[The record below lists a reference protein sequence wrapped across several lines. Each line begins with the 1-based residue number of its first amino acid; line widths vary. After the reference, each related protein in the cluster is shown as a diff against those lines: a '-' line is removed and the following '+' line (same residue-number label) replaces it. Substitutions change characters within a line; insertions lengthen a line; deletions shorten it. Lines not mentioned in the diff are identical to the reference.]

1 MNKKSLAEAKREK
14 GHKENPLYKN
24 FYKLYSD
31 HRTKDYMQDE
41 HFEKLVK
48 DALSD
53 SNLLMN
59 LLDND
64 IRFHETF
71 SVLTGL
77 DKKFILQEMDKHKKE
92 KEIFIKKMENEA
104 ITFQKKHSEE
114 LKKKEFDIEYEK
126 MSPDQKKK
134 IDNQKEAEELKHKGN
149 EEQKKHNYDIAIKC
163 FEQALKLSPNDL
175 GTNLNLASAFLEKKD
190 YENCMKQCEH
200 VLQNTD
206 DIMKRSRAHG
216 KLGLAYLELKD
227 YIKAIENFHCSL
239 DEHRDDRIV
248 EALIEAENERKKWD
262 EEKYIN
268 PEIAE
273 QNNKKAYDLYKA
285 GKIEEALS
293 EYTEAIRRNPYNA
306 RFWCNRAEGYMKVLS
321 YNEAIKDCEKCIELD
336 KEFMRAYL
344 RKATCHLLLKQFPL
358 ALETYEKG
366 LEINPSNMELVE
378 GKKKCLDLVG
388 SELKE
393 LDNQKL
399 KEAPEEIK
407 NLILD
412 PRIKQLL
419 DLFKTNVTAAH
430 EMMKIDKFLQDSF
443 NKLVKNGLISGMST
457 K

>member
-1 MNKKSLAEAKREK
+1 MAEAKREK

-64 IRFHETF
+64 VRFHETF

-92 KEIFIKKMENEA
+92 KENFIKKMENEA
-104 ITFQKKHSEE
+104 ISFQKKHSEE

-126 MSPDQKKK
+126 MTPEQKQKF
-134 IDNQKEAEELKHKGN
+134 DNQKEAEGLKHKGN

-163 FEQALKLSPNDL
+163 FEQASKLSPNDL
-175 GTNLNLASAFLEKKD
+175 GTNLNLASAYLEKKD

-262 EEKYIN
+262 EEKYVN

-293 EYTEAIRRNPYNA
+293 EYTEATRRNPYNA
-306 RFWCNRAEGYMKVLS
+306 RYWCNRAEGYMKVLS
-321 YNEAIKDCEKCIELD
+321 YNEAIKDCEKSIELD

-344 RKATCHLLLKQFPL
+344 RKATCHLMLKQFPL

-366 LEINPSNMELVE
+366 LEINPSNLELVE
-378 GKKKCLDLVG
+378 GKKKCLELVG
-388 SELKE
+388 SELKQ
-393 LDNQKL
+393 LDNQQI

-419 DLFKTNVTAAH
+419 ELFKTNVTAAH

-443 NKLVKNGLISGMST
+443 NKLVKHGVISGMST